1 MNWRKVCASA
11 IVMLLCGVLM
21 STVIAM
27 AQGEYV
33 DTSKYKKQPP
43 YVVGLSNVS
52 PANAFKVAMV
62 EEFKAEAEKLKK
74 AGVIKQYYIT
84 DAGGAIAKQI
94 ADIEDLMAKG
104 VDLLLVTA
112 TSPSAISP
120 VVEKAVSRG
129 IVVVSFDNV
138 VDTPKVTVRLG
149 ANQEELGGSMMRWL
163 CEELGGKGKIV
174 MLGGIPGTSSAV
186 RRWKGAEDV
195 LKKYPGIEV
204 VGTAWVN
211 WAFDKGKAAMENF
224 LAAHPVINGVWTD
237 GGGSAQ
243 GALTACMEAGRI
255 IPVTGTASNGFLKLW
270 AQLKPKGFR
279 SYSAT
284 EPPYC
289 SVVALEL
296 GLKVLQGEKVKHEEE
311 MPLEIVTNGNVE
323 SLARFD
329 VSDIFWVHTKLSDD
343 KVRELWGT
351 KK

>member
-1 MNWRKVCASA
+1 MSWRKLSVWP
-11 IVMLLCGVLM
+11 VVVLLCGLLVV
-21 STVIAM
+21 STCAM
-27 AQGEYV
+27 AQGAYV
-33 DTSKYKKQPP
+33 DTSKYRKNPP
-43 YVVGLSNVS
+43 FVIGLSNVS

-62 EEFKAEAEKLKK
+62 EEFKIEAEKLKA
-74 AGVIKQYYIT
+74 AGIVKSYYIT

-120 VVEKAVSRG
+120 VVEQAVARG

-163 CEELGGKGKIV
+163 CKELGGKGKIV

-186 RRWKGAEDV
+186 RRWQGAEDV
-195 LKKYPGIEV
+195 LKSYPGIQV

-211 WAFDKGKAAMENF
+211 WAFDKAKASMESF
-224 LAAHPVINGVWTD
+224 LAANPTIDGVWTD
-237 GGGSAQ
+237 GGGSGQ
-243 GALTACMEAGRI
+243 GAIEACVEAGRLV
-255 IPVTGTASNGFLKLW
+255 PVTGTASNGFIKLW
-270 AQLKPKGFR
+270 AKLKPQGFR

-289 SVVALEL
+289 SVVALQL

-311 MPLEIVTNGNVE
+311 MPLEIVTNDNVE

-329 VSDIFWVHTKLSDD
+329 VSDIFWVHTKMSNEKIL
-343 KVRELWGT
+343 ELWGT
-351 KK
+351 KQ

>member
-1 MNWRKVCASA
+1 
-11 IVMLLCGVLM
+11 
-21 STVIAM
+21 
-27 AQGEYV
+27 E
-33 DTSKYKKQPP
+33 
-43 YVVGLSNVS
+43 
-52 PANAFKVAMV
+52 
-62 EEFKAEAEKLKK
+62 
-74 AGVIKQYYIT
+74 YYIT

-120 VVEKAVSRG
+120 VVEKAVARG
-129 IVVVSFDNV
+129 IVVVTFDNV
-138 VDTPKVTVRLG
+138 VDTPKVTVKLA
-149 ANQEELGGSMMRWL
+149 ANQEKLGGLMMQWL
-163 CEELGGKGKIV
+163 CEELRGKGKIV

-186 RRWKGAEDV
+186 RRWKGAEEV

-204 VGTAWVN
+204 VGTAWVD
-211 WAFDKGKAAMENF
+211 WAFDKAKAAMENF
-224 LAAHPVINGVWTD
+224 LAAHPVLNGVWTD

-270 AQLKPKGFR
+270 SQLKPKGFK
-279 SYSAT
+279 SYSVT

-296 GLKVLQGEKVKHEEE
+296 GLKVLRGEKVKRVEE
-311 MPLEIVTNGNVE
+311 MPLEIVTNDNVDR
-323 SLARFD
+323 LVRFD
-329 VSDIFWVHTKLSDD
+329 LSDIFWVHTKLSDE
-343 KVRELWGT
+343 KVRELWGA